1 MDDLVLLYEILRDLP
16 DGDHVLRMERKG
28 DRRFA
33 VIVDKQG
40 RALLRLA
47 VPERGK

>member
-1 MDDLVLLYEILRDLP
+1 MDDLALLIEVLRDLP

-33 VIVDKQG
+33 VIVTKDG
-40 RALLRLA
+40 RAVFRLA
-47 VPERGK
+47 VPEKGG